1 LAQDIG
7 GKEQNYMIKKTRK
20 AIDPDMPVGKLIPIP
35 NFLPPPEELVF
46 PEEKTVKITIA
57 VTESSL
63 NFFKRQAKKHKTKY
77 QKMIREVMDR
87 YASGYK
93 E

>member
-1 LAQDIG
+1 
-7 GKEQNYMIKKTRK
+7 
-20 AIDPDMPVGKLIPIP
+20 MPVGKLIPIP